1 MGKSRKEINADYYQ
15 RTKGKQSAKRNA
27 QNAVW
32 RANNAEKNKKSV
44 SKSHTKKFILTLADE
59 DDLAFVSDLLE
70 QRRKKDEEKRQ

>member
-1 MGKSRKEINADYYQ
+1 MAKTRKEINADYYQ
-15 RTKGKQSAKRNA
+15 KKKGEQSAKRNA

-59 DDLAFVSDLLE
+59 DDLEYVSDLLE
-70 QRRKKDEEKRQ
+70 QRRKKDNE

>member
-1 MGKSRKEINADYYQ
+1 MAKTRKEINADYYQ
-15 RTKGKQSAKRNA
+15 RTKGKQSATRNA

-44 SKSHTKKFILTLADE
+44 AKRHTKKFILTLADE

-70 QRRKKDEEKRQ
+70 QRRKKDNE